1 MWWRIRD
8 RNCALFLRLFI
19 IYSCYLARVNNEKYI
34 MNRSQLI
41 AIASN
46 AFYQY
51 THTNIDNRDRS
62 ERTLTLTLI
71 FLFFAL
77 AVHFSCVLHLC
88 LAPLCSTTSV
98 PHYLFCQFFIHSRH
112 RRCFLFIFSISPIVV
127 DLCFWFFFAVVFQQF
142 CRKLDNWSKLLANC
156 SNAVNDLNTHPLP
169 QHTPQWL
176 NIGFGLTKMSK
187 MYFLKNCFSSEYAQ
201 WNYLCAVAIAIAIVV
216 DVKPTTDDQ
225 YYQSI

>member
-1 MWWRIRD
+1 MAYKIMLRMWWRIRD
-8 RNCALFLRLFI
+8 RNFALFLRWFI

-62 ERTLTLTLI
+62 NRTLTLI
-71 FLFFAL
+71 FLFFVL
-77 AVHFSCVLHLC
+77 AAHFSCVLHFC

-112 RRCFLFIFSISPIVV
+112 RRCFLFILFSPILPIVV
-127 DLCFWFFFAVVFQQF
+127 DLCFWFFLLLCFNNFVE
-142 CRKLDNWSKLLANC
+142 NWIIE
-156 SNAVNDLNTHPLP
+156 VN
-169 QHTPQWL
+169 
-176 NIGFGLTKMSK
+176 
-187 MYFLKNCFSSEYAQ
+187 Y
-201 WNYLCAVAIAIAIVV
+201 
-216 DVKPTTDDQ
+216 
-225 YYQSI
+225 

>member
-1 MWWRIRD
+1 
-8 RNCALFLRLFI
+8 
-19 IYSCYLARVNNEKYI
+19 

-51 THTNIDNRDRS
+51 SHTDIDNRDRS
-62 ERTLTLTLI
+62 KRTLTLI

-112 RRCFLFIFSISPIVV
+112 RRCFFIFFSNFTHCRRSVSLVFLLLYFNNFVENWIIEVNYWPIAQMQSTISIHI
-127 DLCFWFFFAVVFQQF
+127 LCH
-142 CRKLDNWSKLLANC
+142 STLL
-156 SNAVNDLNTHPLP
+156 ND
-169 QHTPQWL
+169 
-176 NIGFGLTKMSK
+176 
-187 MYFLKNCFSSEYAQ
+187 
-201 WNYLCAVAIAIAIVV
+201 
-216 DVKPTTDDQ
+216 
-225 YYQSI
+225 